1 MAWQNSQRA
10 YRWRCVPIA
19 WAWWRAPRGPRG
31 GEAGGGRGMPRDGTE
46 PVARAPRAFSSLHS
60 SYFTLHKF
68 TVVFCHSE
76 RRLLWRWDEKRT
88 IDKVCLYVAVAD
100 NKCCVHFHLC
110 ECYDPYLFVCFFW
123 LPPHGSAITFKLTLY
138 FETMERCSYG
148 FYTKRYFILFLKA
161 FFIFKIANQCGRVRR
176 VWLSGGLRCYIR
188 HHRVSP
194 MIQSQCRRRW
204 WQVHKCTNTINT
216 VM

>member
-161 FFIFKIANQCGRVRR
+161 FFTLKLRISVVVCVACGWVVGWGVIFVITVSVQWFNRSADVA
-176 VWLSGGLRCYIR
+176 GGKFTSAQILL
-188 HHRVSP
+188 
-194 MIQSQCRRRW
+194 
-204 WQVHKCTNTINT
+204 TL
-216 VM
+216 